1 MQANYLYFSIIV
13 HFYRYFS
20 WFYCNF
26 VVVVFAHA
34 LYYYFYLCFDNV
46 TDTIMKKEMALLQGV
61 VRENQKDHSL
71 QRIGNAVGNIG
82 KSVQARQSNNVATKY
97 STSIK

>member
-1 MQANYLYFSIIV
+1 
-13 HFYRYFS
+13 
-20 WFYCNF
+20 
-26 VVVVFAHA
+26 
-34 LYYYFYLCFDNV
+34 
-46 TDTIMKKEMALLQGV
+46 MKKEMALLQGV